1 MIAESTCVFCVV
13 VAVKKTVAAAIHS
26 FPILR
31 DTGSELNRAVGAVQR
46 VAHPLADILAPVAQ
60 SGGDGASGG
69 TGRKL
74 DLPFGAHMEL
84 WAPGRLARCPSTRQE
99 RRLDSVFAIAMN
111 KRG

>member
-1 MIAESTCVFCVV
+1 M
-13 VAVKKTVAAAIHS
+13 
-26 FPILR
+26 
-31 DTGSELNRAVGAVQR
+31 
-46 VAHPLADILAPVAQ
+46 AHPLADILAPVAQ
-60 SGGDGASGG
+60 SGGDGLRGG
-69 TGRKL
+69 AGRKL